1 MNFIDIV
8 KKRCSV
14 REYSSQ
20 PVEKEKLDY
29 VLEAARLAPSAC
41 NLQPWSFYI
50 IQDAE
55 MLQKLRSCYVRESF
69 KTAPVFIAICG
80 NHETSWKRKM
90 FDNKDHC
97 DIDVAITTQHLIFA
111 ATEVGLGTCWVCNFD
126 PVSGKEML
134 QLSDSEELIAL
145 IPIGYPVKEDIWE
158 TTVKNRK
165 EVEEIVFYK

>member
-1 MNFIDIV
+1 MTILDVV

-41 NLQPWSFYI
+41 NLQPWSFYV

-55 MLQKLRSCYVRESF
+55 MLKKIHSCYGREWLQ
-69 KTAPVFIAICG
+69 TAPVCIAIVG
-80 NHETSWKRKM
+80 NHETSWKRKLY
-90 FDNKDHC
+90 DNKDHC
-97 DIDVAITTQHLIFA
+97 DIDIAITTDHLILA
-111 ATEVGLGTCWVCNFD
+111 ATEVGLGTCWICNFD
-126 PVSGKEML
+126 SVRCKEIL
-134 QLSDSEELIAL
+134 QLSDSEEVIAL
-145 IPIGYPVKEDIWE
+145 TPIGYPAKENVWE

-165 EVEEIVFYK
+165 KVEEVIFYR

>member
-29 VLEAARLAPSAC
+29 VLEAARLAPSAR
-41 NLQPWSFYI
+41 NGQPWSFYV
-50 IQDAE
+50 IQSAE
-55 MLQKLRSCYVRESF
+55 VLQKLQSCYVRESF
-69 KTAPVFIAICG
+69 KTSPVFIAICG
-80 NHETSWKRKM
+80 NHNTSWKRES

-97 DIDVAITTQHLIFA
+97 DIDIAITTQHLILA

-126 PVSGKEML
+126 PVRTKEIL
-134 QLSDSEELIAL
+134 QLTDSEEIIAL
-145 IPIGYPVKEDIWE
+145 IPIGYPAKEDVWE
-158 TTVKNRK
+158 TAVKNRK
-165 EVEEIVFYK
+165 SMEEIVTYL

>member
-8 KKRCSV
+8 KKRCSI

-41 NLQPWSFYI
+41 NFQPWSFYV

-55 MLQKLRSCYVRESF
+55 MLQELQSCYVRESF
-69 KTAPVFIAICG
+69 KSAPVFIAICG
-80 NHETSWKRKM
+80 NHDASWKRK

-97 DIDVAITTQHLIFA
+97 DIDVAITTQHLILA

-126 PVSGKEML
+126 PVRCKEIL
-134 QLSDSEELIAL
+134 QFSDSEEVIAL
-145 IPIGYPVKEDIWE
+145 IPIGYPAKEDAWE
-158 TTVKNRK
+158 TAVKNRK
-165 EVEEIVFYK
+165 QAEEIVFYR